1 MNNKTTNDDRQ
12 TNIIKEFNLEQYAYK
27 VNSPL
32 PKDLKELFIDYTTID
47 KKLEELRKS
56 SLNYLKAALS

>member
-12 TNIIKEFNLEQYAYK
+12 ANIIKEFNLEQYAYK

-32 PKDLKELFIDYTTID
+32 PKELKELFIDYTAID

-56 SLNYLKAALS
+56 SLNHLKTALS